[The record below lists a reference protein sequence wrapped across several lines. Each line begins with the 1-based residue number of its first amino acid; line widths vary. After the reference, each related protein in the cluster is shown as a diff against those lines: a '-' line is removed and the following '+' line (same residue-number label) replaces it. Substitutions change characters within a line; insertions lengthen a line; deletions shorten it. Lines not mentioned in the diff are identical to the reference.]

1 MIADIA
7 TNLLAGIGASS
18 LFNTVAS
25 TVIGGIALVQPTV
38 LIGLLIGFTIVPLMR
53 EVAKPEPS
61 PYYHSHPW
69 N

>member
-7 TNLLAGIGASS
+7 TNLLSGIGASS
-18 LFNTVAS
+18 LFNAIAS
-25 TVIGGIALVQPTV
+25 TLIGGVALVQPTI
-38 LIGLLIGFTIVPLMR
+38 LIGLFVGFTIVPLMR

-61 PYYHSHPW
+61 PYYHSYPW